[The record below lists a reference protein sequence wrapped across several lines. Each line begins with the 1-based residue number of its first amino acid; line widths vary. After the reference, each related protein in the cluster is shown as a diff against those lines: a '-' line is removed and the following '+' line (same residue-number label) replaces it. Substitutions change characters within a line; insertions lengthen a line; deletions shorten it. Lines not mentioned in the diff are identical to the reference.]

1 MAAKFGEGLW
11 MYRIAVV
18 DDDREFSAKLREY
31 LEQYAKEN
39 DETFEIE
46 VFYDGAEI
54 LKDYT
59 PRYELILLDIEMPA
73 VNGMEAAQKIRE
85 MDEAVVLMFITNMA
99 QYAIHG
105 YSVGALDFVMKPI
118 SYYPFSM
125 KIKRALKRVQKKEIP
140 TILLTTSDGV
150 KRLKVSQI
158 YYVEIQGHMLHY
170 YTEEGEFVMRGT
182 LSSVEKMLPS
192 SLFVKCNHWY
202 LVNLMH
208 VTEVRKNTTVVGNFE
223 LEVSRRNR
231 AGFLKAL
238 AEHMGGNA

>member
-1 MAAKFGEGLW
+1 

-85 MDEAVVLMFITNMA
+85 MDESVVLMFITNMA

>member
-59 PRYELILLDIEMPA
+59 PRYELILLDIEMPE

-85 MDEAVVLMFITNMA
+85 MDESVVLMFITNMA